1 MAGSDPS
8 ADAAQGPDDH
18 RDHAP
23 SRLRASPPPTS
34 AFPPADALKKQLGLS
49 YHVDS
54 LLRLA
59 QKVDL
64 AGAAAL
70 EIGGTLPAG
79 FVNDV
84 LGVKTWTAVDF
95 RATYAAAA
103 GAAPAEG
110 ALPPLKDLRPEHL
123 DAPWSGF
130 DGQGQDIPAWADGR
144 FDLIVSLATLEHVAE
159 LPRLLRRAHAL
170 LRTGGL
176 AWFLVGP
183 IWSGHRGHHV
193 YPGHFAPYV
202 DKTAAFLAK
211 IEPWHHLLISSM
223 EFHRWLFRNW
233 GAEFADLAHYRI
245 FESARLNRLF
255 FQDYE
260 IAFEQSG
267 LDKVLFRPW
276 ESPCPSQVHLGRV
289 QRRYPEAYGFD
300 IDGFEILLTRP

>member
-70 EIGGTLPAG
+70 EIGGTLPAE

-95 RATYAAAA
+95 RATYAAAGALFQRRQLPLSFQHVFPSHARLA
-103 GAAPAEG
+103 GCRPAVRRPDPDRLPLLSSRRRRPRRPDLRPVPRRNAEG
-110 ALPPLKDLRPEHL
+110 ACQSGAPRLGTRIYRQGLLGVRGPDEARDQDRAGDLQGCRS
-123 DAPWSGF
+123 DRRGF
-130 DGQGQDIPAWADGR
+130 DDHHAAMSGQ
-144 FDLIVSLATLEHVAE
+144 
-159 LPRLLRRAHAL
+159 RAHA
-170 LRTGGL
+170 
-176 AWFLVGP
+176 A
-183 IWSGHRGHHV
+183 
-193 YPGHFAPYV
+193 
-202 DKTAAFLAK
+202 
-211 IEPWHHLLISSM
+211 
-223 EFHRWLFRNW
+223 
-233 GAEFADLAHYRI
+233 
-245 FESARLNRLF
+245 
-255 FQDYE
+255 
-260 IAFEQSG
+260 
-267 LDKVLFRPW
+267 
-276 ESPCPSQVHLGRV
+276 
-289 QRRYPEAYGFD
+289 
-300 IDGFEILLTRP
+300 